1 MEGGPAGVGG
11 LPRPQAF
18 PRRGVM
24 EVCLPRGQALTQ
36 IRLTLTQSGLI
47 RRSIVPTPPS
57 NVGVAVHV
65 RILRSTPSAPV
76 RAAIQLRTLRPNRD
90 GGSLL
95 DPMIW

>member
-36 IRLTLTQSGLI
+36 IRLTLTQSGLARRRRPRGR
-47 RRSIVPTPPS
+47 RRSPAALPH
-57 NVGVAVHV
+57 GAVV
-65 RILRSTPSAPV
+65 QDP
-76 RAAIQLRTLRPNRD
+76 RAALALE
-90 GGSLL
+90 GAE
-95 DPMIW
+95 